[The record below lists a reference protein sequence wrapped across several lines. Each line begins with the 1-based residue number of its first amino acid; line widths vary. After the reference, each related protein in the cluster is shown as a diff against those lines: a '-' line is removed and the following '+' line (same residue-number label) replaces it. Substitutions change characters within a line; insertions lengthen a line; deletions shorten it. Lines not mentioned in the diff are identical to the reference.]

1 MEKLILVS
9 HGTFCEGIKDS
20 IEMILGPQAHLY
32 TVALSPQ
39 EGPED
44 FEKNFM
50 AHIEAGDKVTVFADL
65 LGGTPS
71 NTVAKK
77 IMNGADYDLYVGMNL
92 PMIISYINGQ
102 MIGEQPDYVKKA
114 QEGIVYVNTL
124 LNQDD
129 DDDDE

>member
-50 AHIEAGDKVTVFADL
+50 AHIL
-65 LGGTPS
+65 SL
-71 NTVAKK
+71 
-77 IMNGADYDLYVGMNL
+77 IH
-92 PMIISYINGQ
+92 I
-102 MIGEQPDYVKKA
+102 
-114 QEGIVYVNTL
+114 
-124 LNQDD
+124 
-129 DDDDE
+129 